1 MRDLCLKKLGLQ
13 NTQKPAQ
20 QNPWGHSP
28 PVAPQPPGTAASA
41 SQYGHLETSYGG
53 AALAIACLYLLS
65 RPAVR
70 SGGNY
75 VRLNMKQKRY
85 VRGPALRGRL
95 LRKQV
100 RSRQPLPSS
109 LPPFAM

>member
-1 MRDLCLKKLGLQ
+1 MGMLCLY
-13 NTQKPAQ
+13 
-20 QNPWGHSP
+20 
-28 PVAPQPPGTAASA
+28 V
-41 SQYGHLETSYGG
+41 
-53 AALAIACLYLLS
+53 LS
-65 RPAVR
+65 RSALR

-100 RSRQPLPSS
+100 RWQQALPSS